1 MQVALHHLGEA
12 HVAVGNLETA
22 ETAFIES
29 LAAAEQMSMF
39 REMLGML
46 GKIATVRALTGR
58 QVDAV
63 DLNATVVTD
72 PGSGQSLLTATETID
87 EGAAAEL
94 VALKRKMDP
103 DEYAAAFARGT
114 ATPYDVSAKD
124 SSAVSLKPSGAY
136 FECPEAYGRLARNSG
151 RPPQTGR
158 PVGASAL
165 PCLPFS
171 G

>member
-1 MQVALHHLGEA
+1 MQVALHRLGEA

-22 ETAFIES
+22 ETAFVES

-39 REMLGML
+39 REML

-114 ATPYDVSAKD
+114 ATPYDVSAKE
-124 SSAVSLKPSGAY
+124 LIG
-136 FECPEAYGRLARNSG
+136 GLA
-151 RPPQTGR
+151 QT
-158 PVGASAL
+158 
-165 PCLPFS
+165 
-171 G
+171 